1 MDKFYA
7 ISKNAMLNEVETQ
20 GVVFCQNEA
29 GEKIYY
35 LNDTS
40 LSVVLFL
47 QSGKRRFTEIVSEI
61 LRLFE
66 VSQEECE
73 SDMES
78 LLKDLETYKII
89 EVVSEQD
96 IYYCGFIENV
106 TRVTKQKI
114 KSEVI

>member
-1 MDKFYA
+1 MNKFYA

-20 GVVFCQNEA
+20 GVVFCQSEA

-40 LSVVLFL
+40 LAVVLFL
-47 QSGKRRFTEIVSEI
+47 QTCKKGFVEIISEI
-61 LRLFE
+61 LRQFE

-78 LLKDLETYKII
+78 LLKDLEAYQIV
-89 EVVSEQD
+89 EVVFE
-96 IYYCGFIENV
+96 
-106 TRVTKQKI
+106 
-114 KSEVI
+114 

>member
-1 MDKFYA
+1 MNKFYA

-20 GVVFCQNEA
+20 GVVFCQSEA

-40 LSVVLFL
+40 LAVVLFL
-47 QSGKRRFTEIVSEI
+47 QTGKKGFVEIISEI
-61 LRLFE
+61 LRQFE

-78 LLKDLETYKII
+78 LLKDLEAYQIV
-89 EVVSEQD
+89 EVVSE
-96 IYYCGFIENV
+96 
-106 TRVTKQKI
+106 
-114 KSEVI
+114 

>member
-1 MDKFYA
+1 MNKFYA

-20 GVVFCQNEA
+20 GVVFCQSEA

-40 LSVVLFL
+40 LAVVLFL
-47 QSGKRRFTEIVSEI
+47 QTCKKGFVEIISEI
-61 LRLFE
+61 LRQFE

-78 LLKDLETYKII
+78 LLKDLEAYQIV
-89 EVVSEQD
+89 EVVSE
-96 IYYCGFIENV
+96 
-106 TRVTKQKI
+106 
-114 KSEVI
+114 